1 MNILF
6 IQKTMGLGGVNVVT
20 ATLATKFQ
28 QEGNQV
34 DVFAFQEGKNDILRE
49 RYGKVPIHIGHGFRV
64 CKDNV
69 CQLHQLILERNI
81 ELVVNQWGLSYI
93 PTATLKKACHGTKTK
108 WISYYHSNPLF
119 NGRVQSIHMQMDK
132 TTNALRRL
140 FLRGKHIA
148 IRKVTSMMMRHNYH
162 ACWRFIVLSN
172 SYIRNFQE
180 FTGLKNTDKLRAL
193 SNPVT
198 INTDGFS
205 VNIPQKK
212 KEIIF
217 VGRLDPEVKRVSR
230 IVSAWSMIEASCP
243 DWHLRIIGEGPER
256 PMLERIISDLH
267 LERISLEGVQ
277 QPRPYYERASIL
289 VMTSDFEGFPL
300 VLAEAMTFGVVPV
313 VYDSF
318 DALYDIIDDGENGVI
333 VPKVN
338 GGFSIKMMAEK
349 LQGLMFDE
357 NMRKE
362 MIQKALEKSKD
373 FNMNGIYHQWMNIF
387 NEMKEE
393 NMYRQEE
400 LFKKQKALSIF
411 HRDTK

>member
-20 ATLATKFQ
+20 ATLAVKFQ
-28 QEGNQV
+28 QEGHQV
-34 DVFAFQEGKNDILRE
+34 DVFAFHKGKNNIPRE
-49 RYGKVPIHIGHGFRV
+49 KYGTVPIHIGHGFKM

-69 CQLHQLILERNI
+69 HQLHQLILERQI
-81 ELVVNQWGLSYI
+81 KLVINQWGLPYV
-93 PTATLKKACHGTKTK
+93 PTATLKKACKGTNAQ
-108 WISYYHSNPLF
+108 WISYYHSNPFF
-119 NGRVQSIHMQMDK
+119 NGRVHSIEIKMGK
-132 TTNALRRL
+132 TTNALGRL
-140 FLRGKHIA
+140 CLRGKQIA
-148 IRKVTSMMMRHNYH
+148 IRKVTSMMMRYNYH

-172 SYIRNFQE
+172 SYIHNFQE
-180 FTGLKNTDKLRAL
+180 FTGLKKTDKLRVL
-193 SNPVT
+193 PNPAT

-205 VNIPQKK
+205 LDITPKR
-212 KEIIF
+212 KEVIF

-243 DWHLRIIGEGPER
+243 DWHLSIIGEGPER
-256 PMLERIISDLH
+256 PMLEKIISDHH

-318 DALYDIIDDGENGVI
+318 DALHDIIDDEENGLI

-338 GGFSIKMMAEK
+338 GSFSVELMAKK
-349 LQGLMFDE
+349 LRNLMSDKDK
-357 NMRKE
+357 RTQ
-362 MIQKALEKSKD
+362 MIQNAFEKSKA
-373 FNMNGIYHQWMNIF
+373 FNVDGIYHQWMSIL
-387 NEMKEE
+387 NEFDSNK
-393 NMYRQEE
+393 NV
-400 LFKKQKALSIF
+400 IV
-411 HRDTK
+411 

>member
-20 ATLATKFQ
+20 ATLAVKFQ
-28 QEGNQV
+28 QEGHQV
-34 DVFAFQEGKNDILRE
+34 DVFAFHEGKNNIPRE
-49 RYGKVPIHIGHGFRV
+49 IYGTVPIHIGHGFKV
-64 CKDNV
+64 YKDNV
-69 CQLHQLILERNI
+69 CQLHQLILKREI
-81 ELVVNQWGLSYI
+81 KLIINQLGLPYV
-93 PTATLKKACHGTKTK
+93 PTATLRKACKGTKAQ

-119 NGRVQSIHMQMDK
+119 NGRVQSINMKMDK
-132 TTNALRRL
+132 TTNALKRL
-140 FLRGKHIA
+140 YLRSKYIA
-148 IRKVTSMMMRHNYH
+148 IREATSMMMRHNYH

-172 SYIRNFQE
+172 SYIQNFQK
-180 FTGLKNTDKLRAL
+180 FTGLKKIDKLRVL
-193 SNPVT
+193 PNPIT
-198 INTDGFS
+198 INTDGF
-205 VNIPQKK
+205 VLDTPQKR
-212 KEIIF
+212 KEVIF

-230 IVSAWSMIEASCP
+230 IVSTWSMIETSCP

-256 PMLERIISDLH
+256 PILERIISNLH

-338 GGFSIKMMAEK
+338 GGFSLGLMAKK
-349 LQGLMFDE
+349 LQNLMSDE
-357 NMRKE
+357 DKRTTMMQN
-362 MIQKALEKSKD
+362 AFEKSKEFHLD
-373 FNMNGIYHQWMNIF
+373 GIYHQWVNIL
-387 NEMKEE
+387 NELDST
-393 NMYRQEE
+393 RV
-400 LFKKQKALSIF
+400 
-411 HRDTK
+411 